1 MKKKILVRGPVLS
14 QSGYGEQARFALRS
28 LRSKEDLFDIYINPI
43 RWGETGW
50 IWEDNEFRRWMDQ
63 KIAKTSDLIEKK
75 QLQPDMSLQITIPNE
90 FQKIAPLNY
99 GYTAGIETTNVAPG
113 WLVKANEMDGLVVIS
128 EFAKTGF
135 TDTVAIQKN
144 TQTGEEMPYTLQT
157 PITAVNYAIRDIETE
172 EIPNF
177 ELDKNFNFLIVSQM
191 GPRKNMENSIRWW
204 VEEFIDQNV
213 GLIVK
218 TNFRGSSQIDRERT
232 FGYLKKLLEQYPN
245 RKCSVKLLHG
255 DLTEGQMFSLYKHDK
270 IKALINIAH
279 GEGFGL
285 PLFEAAQVGLPI
297 ITIGWSGQMDYLKHN
312 GKKYFTEVDYELKPI
327 QPEAVWKGVLE
338 AETSW
343 AFADQGSYK
352 MSLRKVKK
360 NWKAAKKQATDLKK
374 IILEEFSKEKK
385 YEEFCSAI
393 FNPSEEELEWMEE
406 LSKIEVL

>member
-1 MKKKILVRGPVLS
+1 M
-14 QSGYGEQARFALRS
+14 
-28 LRSKEDLFDIYINPI
+28 
-43 RWGETGW
+43 
-50 IWEDNEFRRWMDQ
+50 
-63 KIAKTSDLIEKK
+63 
-75 QLQPDMSLQITIPNE
+75 
-90 FQKIAPLNY
+90 
-99 GYTAGIETTNVAPG
+99 
-113 WLVKANEMDGLVVIS
+113 
-128 EFAKTGF
+128 
-135 TDTVAIQKN
+135 
-144 TQTGEEMPYTLQT
+144 
-157 PITAVNYAIRDIETE
+157 
-172 EIPNF
+172 
-177 ELDKNFNFLIVSQM
+177 
-191 GPRKNMENSIRWW
+191 
-204 VEEFIDQNV
+204 
-213 GLIVK
+213 
-218 TNFRGSSQIDRERT
+218 
-232 FGYLKKLLEQYPN
+232 
-245 RKCSVKLLHG
+245 KLLHG